1 MTATT
6 STPGNQQ
13 NLLDTPSVWV
23 RIRRATQDTN
33 TVLWRDTVRTL
44 RQPDLLA
51 FAVVMGVFFLVLFN
65 YVFGGSIGAGA
76 GVDYLRFLVPGVFV
90 ITALQGAQQTSL
102 GLAADLT
109 EGVIDRF
116 RSLPMSQVAVI
127 TGRTIADALRNIA
140 GLILVALV
148 SLLMG
153 YRFSSFA
160 GALGA
165 IALATAIG
173 YGFSWLGAAIAAK
186 VRQPDMVGMLS
197 MFWLFPLMLAST
209 AFAPAETMPGWL
221 QPFVNYQPISVAA
234 DAVRGLANGG
244 SAGSDIMLSLGWTA
258 LLLLLFVPLSVRLYR
273 KEPR

>member
-1 MTATT
+1 LA
-6 STPGNQQ
+6 
-13 NLLDTPSVWV
+13 DPSLSLRV
-23 RIRRATQDTN
+23 RRAAQDTN
-33 TVLWRDTVRTL
+33 TVLWRDTIRTL
-44 RQPDLLA
+44 RQPDLLV

-65 YVFGGSIGAGA
+65 YIFGGSIGAGA
-76 GVDYLRFLVPGVFV
+76 GIDYLRFLVPGVFV

-109 EGVIDRF
+109 EGVTDRF

-127 TGRTIADALRNIA
+127 SGRTIADAARNVA

-148 SLLMG
+148 GLLMG
-153 YRFSSFA
+153 YRFASPI
-160 GALGA
+160 GAIGA

-221 QPFVNYQPISVAA
+221 QDFVTYQPISVAS
-234 DAVRGLANGG
+234 DAVRGLANGTP
-244 SAGSDIMLSLGWTA
+244 AGGDIVLSLGWTA
-258 LLLLLFVPLSVRLYR
+258 ALLLLFVPMSIRLYR
-273 KEPR
+273 KDPR